1 VGECSSPGARR
12 ADVSGVDAWDASC
25 RGFGIAKN
33 LKMRQLHTRQGCHQA
48 DVGLGKSG
56 KNVARAAAEGRFPMR
71 WARIAL
77 GDARRFY

>member
-1 VGECSSPGARR
+1 
-12 ADVSGVDAWDASC
+12 
-25 RGFGIAKN
+25 
-33 LKMRQLHTRQGCHQA
+33 MRQLHTRQGCHQA

-56 KNVARAAAEGRFPMR
+56 MNVARAAAEGRFPMR